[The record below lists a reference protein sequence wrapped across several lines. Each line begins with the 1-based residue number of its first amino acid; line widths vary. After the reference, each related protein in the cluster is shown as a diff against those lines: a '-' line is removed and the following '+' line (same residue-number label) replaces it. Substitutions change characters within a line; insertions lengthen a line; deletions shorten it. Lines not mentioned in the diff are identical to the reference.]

1 MKQYFLLSNHQ
12 KKNLANQYQ
21 LTYMSKVEG
30 IDKDH
35 PRMLHSHQDI
45 VELILI
51 TAGSSKIF
59 VGNQYFEIKKGDLII
74 YNSEVVHDELSSN
87 DPIALYCIGIK
98 GIEEANL
105 RANALI
111 SDSTEPVFA
120 TGKYYDLLLPLFQ
133 SAFDILER
141 EINNYNQL
149 VQTLG
154 QTIIELLKANVI
166 NDQSKLN
173 VDSAKLIIVQEIKQY
188 LDVHFAE
195 EFKLS
200 TLNQNGRWPIN
211 EYYFAHQFKALYD
224 YTPIDYLQRRR
235 IGEAQTLLINTDLS
249 ITEIAYQ
256 VGFNSSSYF
265 TTLFKKIVKL
275 SPRAYRNQYT
285 AR

>member
-1 MKQYFLLSNHQ
+1 MKQYFLLSDKQN
-12 KKNLANQYQ
+12 KNSSSDYQ
-21 LTYMSKVEG
+21 LIYMSKVEG
-30 IDKDH
+30 VDKDH
-35 PRMLHSHQDI
+35 PRMLHSHQSI

-59 VGNQYFEIKKGDLII
+59 IGNQYFPVKKGDLII
-74 YNSEVVHDELSSN
+74 YNSGVVHDELSSN

-98 GIEEANL
+98 GINETNL
-105 RANALI
+105 RADALI
-111 SDSTEPVFA
+111 SDRAEPIFE
-120 TGKYYDLLLPLFQ
+120 TGQYYAVLLPLFQ
-133 SAFDILER
+133 SAFDMLEQ
-141 EINNYNQL
+141 EINNYNSL

-154 QTIIELLKANVI
+154 QTIIELIKANVI
-166 NDQSKLN
+166 NNQSKLAE
-173 VDSAKLIIVQEIKQY
+173 DSSKLIIVQEIKQY
-188 LDVHFAE
+188 LDVHFSE

-200 TLNQNGRWPIN
+200 TLNQEGRWPIN
-211 EYYFAHQFKALYD
+211 EYYFAHKFKALYD
-224 YTPIDYLQRRR
+224 YTPIEYLQRRR

-275 SPRAYRNQYT
+275 TPKTYRNQYT

>member
-1 MKQYFLLSNHQ
+1 MKQYFLLPNSQAENPS
-12 KKNLANQYQ
+12 KQYQ
-21 LTYMSKVEG
+21 LVYMSKVEG
-30 IDKDH
+30 VDKNH
-35 PRMLHSHQDI
+35 PRMLHSHQSL

-59 VGNQYFEIKKGDLII
+59 IGNQYFAVKKGDLII
-74 YNSEVVHDELSSN
+74 YNSGVVHDELLSN

-98 GIEEANL
+98 GIHETNL
-105 RANALI
+105 RADALI
-111 SDSTEPVFA
+111 SDRTEPIFE
-120 TGKYYDLLLPLFQ
+120 TGRYYDLLLPLFQ
-133 SAFDILER
+133 SAFDILEQ

-154 QTIIELLKANVI
+154 QTIIELLKANII
-166 NDQSKLN
+166 NHQSKLTSA
-173 VDSAKLIIVQEIKQY
+173 SAKLIIVQEIKQY

-200 TLNQNGRWPIN
+200 TLNQEGRWPIN

-224 YTPIDYLQRRR
+224 YTPIEYLQRRR

-265 TTLFKKIVKL
+265 TTLFKKIVHL
-275 SPRAYRNQYT
+275 SPRTYRNQYT
-285 AR
+285 ER